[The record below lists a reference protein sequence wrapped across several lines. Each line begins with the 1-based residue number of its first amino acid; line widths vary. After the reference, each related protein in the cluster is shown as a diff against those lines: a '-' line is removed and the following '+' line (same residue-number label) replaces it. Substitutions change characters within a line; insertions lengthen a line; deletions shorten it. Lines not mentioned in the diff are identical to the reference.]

1 MTILKKPLEIHRWV
15 GVGKRE
21 MGFEE
26 SEGGRRRVSEA
37 EAEAAYLVDPILIF
51 YPQDPR
57 VDPFRRV

>member
-1 MTILKKPLEIHRWV
+1 
-15 GVGKRE
+15 

-26 SEGGRRRVSEA
+26 SKGGRRRVSEA